1 MGETRKSSR
10 GRGMKPRINLIDF
23 QPGDERPDIG
33 VYALNRAGEPIYS
46 DRVDAEG
53 AFDLPENVL
62 KEAHRIAI
70 GPLTDDFASLD
81 RQTLV
86 TYRATRLLDQLKDRP
101 ELDLPRRV
109 WEPFL
114 FVTRCVS
121 GRVRRCRPFPW
132 LIRDLALKATLP
144 RLAAHQLAARAD
156 LPSPAASAFSPA
168 LADALIAKPSISAL
182 IPPWRCEIVCD
193 GVVEVYRRTC
203 CIRPW
208 IIDDPRLPELEN
220 ILEGLIPVLP
230 DPPEIHWPP
239 RPIPDPPP
247 ERIPLVREG
256 ALDEAALNAPRDLAA
271 IRSLPRAEVAAY
283 VQARPYLLSLFSCGT
298 PVKVAQGGIRNDGE
312 FDICWREPLRL
323 LRPFCHDEFAFVVK
337 QNIGGLVITI
347 YNGLAANQWFHYGDD
362 PTLTSYHPLAQGC
375 RHNDFPG
382 EGAFALLQD
391 IGDTESYH
399 LKTPD
404 ATGWDRVAPPA
415 YNDGLAFPVPLA
427 ADALGKPKNR
437 NWGGTL
443 KLRYAFSEPMK
454 GAGATFYRISVI
466 AADNNG
472 EPVGA
477 RTYLSA
483 GLSWRRY
490 TGGGDVVPESLGPV
504 SVGGE
509 DNLFRIP
516 YDADADWQSG
526 QYHGY
531 LDTTDFSEGRYLLTL
546 EVFNNAGQQL
556 KPAGTP
562 GPGADAPFT
571 FRRWFQEFGPTAVVP
586 FAALTHMLWW
596 DNRRAEARIV
606 NLRLN
611 GVEFN
616 ENCLFLEGNA
626 GATLSASYYA
636 YHPNPMF
643 LLDHNLWW
651 RRGIGPS
658 PINVGSLVNPVFTDL
673 SPVPHN
679 VLPVGVSLANTFAQ
693 MLQGEPKCSFAINLH
708 ANVKTFDG
716 EVTLDYL
723 DAWDQGSFALEIV

>member
-10 GRGMKPRINLIDF
+10 GRGAKPRVNLIDF
-23 QPGDERPDIG
+23 RPGDERPEIG
-33 VYALNRAGEPIYS
+33 VYVLNRAGEPIYS

-53 AFDLPENVL
+53 AFDLPESVL
-62 KEAHRIAI
+62 KEAHRIAL
-70 GPLTDDFASLD
+70 GPLTEDFASLD
-81 RQTLV
+81 RQSLV
-86 TYRATRLLDQLKDRP
+86 SYRANRLLDQLKERA
-101 ELDLPRRV
+101 EIDLPRRQ

-114 FVTRCVS
+114 FVTRCVG
-121 GRVRRCRPFPW
+121 GRVRRCRRFPW
-132 LIRDLALKATLP
+132 PIRDLVLNTTLP
-144 RLAAHQLAARAD
+144 RFTARQYVAATEPLS
-156 LPSPAASAFSPA
+156 LASATLKASV
-168 LADALIAKPSISAL
+168 ADALIAKPSISAL

-193 GVVEVYRRTC
+193 GIVEVYRRTC

-208 IIDDPRLPELEN
+208 IIDDPRLPELVD
-220 ILEGLIPVLP
+220 ILDDLIPKLP
-230 DPPEIHWPP
+230 DPPEIIWPP
-239 RPIPDPPP
+239 RPIPDPLP
-247 ERIPLVREG
+247 ERMPLIREG
-256 ALDEAALNAPRDLAA
+256 ALDEVALNAPRDLAA
-271 IRSLPRAEVAAY
+271 LRSLPRAEVAAY
-283 VQARPYLLSLFSCGT
+283 VQDRPYLLSLFSCGT
-298 PVKVAQGGIRNDGE
+298 PVKVAQGGIRPNGD
-312 FDICWREPLRL
+312 FDICWREPLRFL
-323 LRPFCHDEFAFVVK
+323 LPRCHDEYAFVVR

-347 YNGLAANQWFHYGDD
+347 YNGLAANQWFHYGDE

-391 IGDTESYH
+391 IGDTGSFN

-404 ATGWDRVAPPA
+404 ATDWDRVAAPA

-443 KLRYAFSEPMK
+443 KLRYAFSEPLK
-454 GAGATFYRISVI
+454 GAGAQFYRISVI
-466 AADNNG
+466 AADNTG
-472 EPVGA
+472 APVGV

-483 GLSWRRY
+483 GLSWKRY

-504 SVGGE
+504 SVGGQ
-509 DNLFRIP
+509 DNLYRIP

-531 LDTTDFSEGRYLLTL
+531 LDTTDFPEGRYLLTL

-596 DNRRAEARIV
+596 DNRHAEARIV

-673 SPVPHN
+673 SPVSHN

-693 MLQGEPKCSFAINLH
+693 MLQGESRCSFAINLH
-708 ANVKTFDG
+708 VNVKTFDG
-716 EVTLDYL
+716 EVTLDGL
-723 DAWDQGSFALEIV
+723 DAWDQGAFALQIV